1 MGSLNKT
8 NCCVAVSLCAI
19 YSMSLSVFCAVCC
32 VSFKSL
38 HPKIQ
43 VTKPTRAREHFK
55 EFWKAKLLFI
65 FIFVAFVSLTS
76 EVWDVEIKKHLG
88 LKQFAIMHGAN
99 RFFGLVN
106 VEGFETTLCTH
117 TYSSAKKN
125 KKKKKKKKKK
135 ERWSEG
141 GEGGWTEGVLC

>member
-1 MGSLNKT
+1 M
-8 NCCVAVSLCAI
+8 AVSLCAI

-76 EVWDVEIKKHLG
+76 EVWDVEIKKPLG
-88 LKQFAIMHGAN
+88 LKQFAIMHGVN
-99 RFFGLVN
+99 GFFGLVN
-106 VEGFETTLCTH
+106 GEDFETTLCT
-117 TYSSAKKN
+117 TRYIT
-125 KKKKKKKKKK
+125 
-135 ERWSEG
+135 R
-141 GEGGWTEGVLC
+141 TVVLGKRRREKRRRRSHVME